1 MNKLIKICTVV
12 LLAFGLSTITAQAN
26 PTLFSFTGVG
36 SGDLDGTAFTD
47 AVFEVLIWG
56 DTDDVE
62 PFPRISGPDPT
73 TPCILDLSGTIEI
86 SCVKVVSS
94 FVDPLYVFVN
104 QDNEAVGFGNWTEF
118 DLIDLFVVG
127 VGLDT
132 YDLTTSF
139 GPITDTD
146 PFFGQFVSVELNIGY
161 LTFNSI
167 SEATFTAAVIPA
179 PSAILLGS
187 IGIGFVH
194 WLRRRRTL

>member
-47 AVFEVLIWG
+47 ATFEVLIWG

-62 PFPRISGPDPT
+62 PFPGLSGPDPT